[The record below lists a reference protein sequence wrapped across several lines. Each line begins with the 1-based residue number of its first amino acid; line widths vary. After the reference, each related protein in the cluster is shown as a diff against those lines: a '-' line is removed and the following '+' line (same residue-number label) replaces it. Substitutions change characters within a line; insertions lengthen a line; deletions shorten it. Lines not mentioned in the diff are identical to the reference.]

1 MQELKLPKNTLII
14 DAHNIQHHT
23 YVGVTLRT
31 GRTHPLHEID
41 IAANGDQLLV
51 VLGRCQLGQHLRGML
66 EGDGNLILGVSYKN
80 PSIKLQQKKKNI
92 NFFVQQSQNPQRRG
106 KHSELTILCIFIYLD
121 CAVTHHFPC
130 VPSPMR
136 ECLPG
141 TAAGNQGTPSPGG
154 GAQRPPCCAPPPWR
168 TDSCCW

>member
-1 MQELKLPKNTLII
+1 MMQELKVPKNTLII

-66 EGDGNLILGVSYKN
+66 EGDCNLILGVSYKTQASN
-80 PSIKLQQKKKNI
+80 YNRKKLKICSTIIKTKRREKHDDYERK
-92 NFFVQQSQNPQRRG
+92 QNT
-106 KHSELTILCIFIYLD
+106 K
-121 CAVTHHFPC
+121 
-130 VPSPMR
+130 
-136 ECLPG
+136 
-141 TAAGNQGTPSPGG
+141 
-154 GAQRPPCCAPPPWR
+154 
-168 TDSCCW
+168 

>member
-1 MQELKLPKNTLII
+1 MMQELKLPKNTLII

-80 PSIKLQQKKKNI
+80 PSIKLQQKKK
-92 NFFVQQSQNPQRRG
+92 
-106 KHSELTILCIFIYLD
+106 ILIFLSNN
-121 CAVTHHFPC
+121 HK
-130 VPSPMR
+130 
-136 ECLPG
+136 
-141 TAAGNQGTPSPGG
+141 TPKEEENTPN
-154 GAQRPPCCAPPPWR
+154 
-168 TDSCCW
+168 